1 MVLFCSDRPAIKAGL
16 FSFGHMKWP
25 GEWHHRAEGRGW
37 VGNNMYFYITA
48 EFGRDSLVRREAAL
62 EMPALSYLQGNH
74 NMSILCV
81 VKELVKCM

>member
-62 EMPALSYLQGNH
+62 EMPALPNDRVI
-74 NMSILCV
+74 ILWISP
-81 VKELVKCM
+81 VKLKSL